1 MYAKYTTPAVILAQ
15 VPWAERDTL
24 AVLYTKDFGLVHA
37 RASGARTEHSKM
49 RSALHVGALATVS
62 LVKGKAG
69 WRLAGAQN
77 NAHALSVEDTHVFAR
92 AARLV
97 RRLVVGEEANEYL
110 YTNLRSFVETLLT
123 TQGER
128 GALELIAVARILYGL
143 GYVSAEALREAPAV
157 LATEAIT
164 LEGVSYA
171 SEKRRVLLEAVNSA
185 IAASQL

>member
-1 MYAKYTTPAVILAQ
+1 MYAKYTTEAVVLAQ
-15 VPWAERDTL
+15 SCVAEHDTF
-24 AVLYTKDFGLVHA
+24 AVLYTKDFGLVYA
-37 RASGARTEHSKM
+37 RAAGARKEHSKM
-49 RSALHVGALATVS
+49 RGALHLGALTTVS

-77 NAHALSVEDTHVFAR
+77 NSLTLSAEDTHVFAR

-157 LATEAIT
+157 LATDTIT
-164 LEGVSYA
+164 QEGVSYA
-171 SEKRRVLLEAVNSA
+171 SEKRRVLLEAVNNA